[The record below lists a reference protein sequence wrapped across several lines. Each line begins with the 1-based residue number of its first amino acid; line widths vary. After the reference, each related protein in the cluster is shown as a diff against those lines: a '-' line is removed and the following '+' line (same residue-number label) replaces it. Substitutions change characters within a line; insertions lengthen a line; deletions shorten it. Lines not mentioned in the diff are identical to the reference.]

1 MATVRKSL
9 KGVGLFHIPFLNKI
23 PNVGASYHVGAA
35 NLGGELLF
43 SPNGKIVA
51 RQDLEIYVMDSA
63 SLSDLPVG
71 PITTTVMAAA
81 YARAKMALLNE

>member
-1 MATVRKSL
+1 M
-9 KGVGLFHIPFLNKI
+9 I
-23 PNVGASYHVGAA
+23 
-35 NLGGELLF
+35 E
-43 SPNGKIVA
+43 
-51 RQDLEIYVMDSA
+51 A